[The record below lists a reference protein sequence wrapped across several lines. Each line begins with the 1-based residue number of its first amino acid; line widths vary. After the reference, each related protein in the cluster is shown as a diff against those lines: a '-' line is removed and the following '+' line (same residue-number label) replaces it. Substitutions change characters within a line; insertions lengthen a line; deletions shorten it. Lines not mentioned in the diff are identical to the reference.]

1 MHYFCR
7 GLNFFD
13 LRGVVLH
20 APNFPLHHRSL
31 LSAYGTDVLSLRLSG
46 NADDHANEH
55 YSSTRTTVS
64 FCFRRCDQMGRD
76 GRNDHE
82 CGCLLG
88 AHYDAEV
95 GYSDDHSDWRKW

>member
-1 MHYFCR
+1 
-7 GLNFFD
+7 
-13 LRGVVLH
+13 
-20 APNFPLHHRSL
+20 
-31 LSAYGTDVLSLRLSG
+31 
-46 NADDHANEH
+46 
-55 YSSTRTTVS
+55 
-64 FCFRRCDQMGRD
+64 MGRD